1 LLSNTDCI
9 PSEAEF
15 WGRLVELTSPS
26 RISINFFEV
35 RIMIAN
41 VPGVF
46 AQDAHGECDASS
58 DLNHLSD
65 GY

>member
-1 LLSNTDCI
+1 
-9 PSEAEF
+9 
-15 WGRLVELTSPS
+15 
-26 RISINFFEV
+26 
-35 RIMIAN
+35 MIAN

-46 AQDAHGECDASS
+46 AQDAQGECDASS

>member
-1 LLSNTDCI
+1 LHSIGSGILGKIGGINVTFTD
-9 PSEAEF
+9 
-15 WGRLVELTSPS
+15 LHQ
-26 RISINFFEV
+26 FFEV

-46 AQDAHGECDASS
+46 AQDAQGECDASS